1 MMDKKII
8 EILDESISQEL
19 LVSEIYSLFEK
30 TFRED
35 SEFWYKLSQEELSH
49 SITLQAERDSFSEEG
64 LLPVELVQVDLEKLQ
79 KQNSLL
85 SGFYEGLK
93 KSAPSREQAFSIACA
108 LERTMLETIY
118 ASCLAKHPETRALKI
133 FQSISSDEKEHIER
147 ILQYASNMGI
157 KIDESKKY
165 YPFDA

>member
-1 MMDKKII
+1 MDKKTI
-8 EILDESISQEL
+8 EILDEFIVQEL
-19 LVSEIYSLFEK
+19 LVSDIYSLFEK

-64 LLPVELVQVDLEKLQ
+64 LLPAELVQVDLEALQ

-85 SGFYEGLK
+85 SNFYEELK
-93 KSAPSREQAFSIACA
+93 KSAPSREQAFSIAYA

-118 ASCLAKHPETRALKI
+118 ASCLAKHPETRALKM

-147 ILQYASNMGI
+147 ILQYASNIGI
-157 KIDESKKY
+157 EVEKSRNY

>member
-1 MMDKKII
+1 MMDKKTIK
-8 EILDESISQEL
+8 ILDESIVQEL
-19 LVSEIYSLFEK
+19 LVSDIYSLFEK

-64 LLPVELVQVDLEKLQ
+64 LMPVELVQIDLETLQ

-85 SGFYEGLK
+85 SDFFEELK
-93 KSAPSREQAFSIACA
+93 KSAPSREEAFSIACA

-147 ILQYASNMGI
+147 ILQYASNIGI
-157 KIDESKKY
+157 KIDKSKKH